1 MVTKLLIVI
10 FYIEISDTIILRVN
24 KFKDY
29 HKYINFFDKI
39 YNGCSLFDKIIDLSG
54 FKYTYK

>member
-1 MVTKLLIVI
+1 MKLLVVI

-29 HKYINFFDKI
+29 HKYMNCFDKI
-39 YNGCSLFDKIIDLSG
+39 YNGC
-54 FKYTYK
+54 